1 MKYIL
6 TLCIVIISTIASQGK
21 VNQEILPLLENG
33 ETIVQK
39 EKIETSTWPKLH
51 IYQIVNST
59 PLEALAIFLALDH
72 QKNYL
77 PALLKST
84 PIKHLSP
91 TEVVTEY
98 EMDLPW
104 PLSTTTYTHGS
115 NFKKFNEKHYQA
127 SWYMLKSES
136 TKKVDGQAV
145 FKEYKGKTLMEYH
158 ISVNPKSVFAGIV
171 RDLMVKDTKASLIAI
186 KKEVERVKSEDQ
198 PLLKKYISFIE
209 RSLKGENVYT
219 SSIIKKNINR

>member
-1 MKYIL
+1 MFL
-6 TLCIVIISTIASQGK
+6 STTVAHSKIK
-21 VNQEILPLLENG
+21 QEDLPLLEKG
-33 ETIVQK
+33 EVIVQK
-39 EKIETSTWPKLH
+39 EKVESSTWPKLH

-72 QKNYL
+72 QQNYL
-77 PALLKST
+77 PALIKST

-104 PLSTTTYTHGS
+104 PLSSTTYTHGS
-115 NFKKFNEKHYQA
+115 NFKKFSEKHYQA

-136 TKKVDGQAV
+136 TKKVDGQAI

-158 ISVNPKSVFAGIV
+158 IAVSPKSLFAGIV
-171 RDLMVKDTKASLIAI
+171 RDIMVKDTKASLIAI
-186 KKEVERVKSEDQ
+186 KVEIERAIKEDQ
-198 PLLKKYISFIE
+198 TLLKKYIGFIE
-209 RSLKGENVYT
+209 KSLGGENVYT
-219 SSIIKKNINR
+219 STILKK